1 MFTLPNRITL
11 TRIALTLLLYIPAL
25 HDMRTLLIAGFLI
38 TFATDILDG
47 YLARKLN
54 LCTHLGMR
62 LDSFA
67 DYFLYASAAFWLWR
81 IVPAIFTQHQTL
93 WIAIAITVL
102 IPQIIALIKLRTIA
116 AFHLHTAKLA
126 GWIAAAL
133 FLHAILTGAPST
145 LLLHAFALTVACK
158 ALQEVAIC
166 LPSAFIG
173 VHRRPNTIPPPTSPV
188 TTFQKKY
195 F

>member
-1 MFTLPNRITL
+1 MLTLPNRITI
-11 TRIALTLLLYIPAL
+11 TRIALTLLLYIPAW
-25 HDMRTLLIAGFLI
+25 HGMRTILLIGFLI

-67 DYFLYASAAFWLWR
+67 DYFLYVSAAIWLWR
-81 IVPAIFTQHQTL
+81 LVPTVFTQHQTL
-93 WIAIAITVL
+93 WVAIAVTVA

-116 AFHLHTAKLA
+116 AFHLYTAKLA

-133 FLHAILTGAPST
+133 FLHAILTNQPST
-145 LLLHAFALTVACK
+145 VLLYAFTLTVACK
-158 ALQEVAIC
+158 SLQEIAIC
-166 LPSAFIG
+166 LPSVF
-173 VHRRPNTIPPPTSPV
+173 RRGTDEEYSTPPAQISPGG
-188 TTFQKKY
+188 
-195 F
+195 